1 MAMSRATCSTRPR
14 ISRCSPSR
22 RWFVPV
28 AAAIE
33 SHPTPAIHVV
43 ERERPAQVQISRFDP
58 CSPPPPARMLP
69 GGQQQQPHPAPG
81 GLDLRSDEI
90 HALKQRRRPPPHPQS
105 SSPPEGLLGAANP
118 DRPDDDELDAIL
130 SSFRDEAAHGD
141 SGGGVARVQVLP
153 VEQDANLVPFLPLRH
168 GQLDCSRCHLVR
180 HVMHVAVL
188 PYVKFSLKLVW
199 EEVFHRIRRMY
210 VISVRSNVYSLSKW
224 TQEWASEFIAR
235 NIDTMRNNTNGQLLD
250 SGYSN
255 LVESVRTNV
264 NVPHTAVEVNLLQT
278 IMSAPSADHHQN
290 AADQVAAP
298 AAQPF
303 SAAPPVALPPKAAPR
318 KARKD
323 RDYASM
329 LVAVEEFYVAATSRP
344 VPNSDVEILESSHV
358 SQQQDGGRA
367 IIYPSLQA
375 RRGKAKQE
383 VPRRNAKDVL
393 EYLSLARKETEKEIN
408 TLSSFDGIY
417 RNDGTLS
424 YLMTE
429 VRRLN
434 RKIWRLQKNA
444 PSTLSSRLLASVKE
458 IDDIKVEKG
467 RLYAQFIS
475 ALKKLCRKKMDD
487 GGSAP
492 SANN

>member
-1 MAMSRATCSTRPR
+1 MANEDHYNWYDADGDVTRYLLDPTTDIAMFSEPPVVRAR
-14 ISRCSPSR
+14 
-22 RWFVPV
+22 
-28 AAAIE
+28 
-33 SHPTPAIHVV
+33 
-43 ERERPAQVQISRFDP
+43 
-58 CSPPPPARMLP
+58 SPPPSSPIPRRRFTSSSGSGPLRMLP

-90 HALKQRRRPPPHPQS
+90 HALKQRRRPPPNPQS

-153 VEQDANLVPFLPLRH
+153 VEQDANLVPSLPLRH

-199 EEVFHRIRRMY
+199 EEAFHRIRRMY

-375 RRGKAKQE
+375 RRGKTKQE